1 MTQVIQSF
9 FFLGGKKK
17 KKTVVGHK
25 KINAIHKEQTSPVN
39 NFSTFLYM
47 RKMPG
52 LGLVDI
58 VA

>member
-9 FFLGGKKK
+9 FFSGGEKK

-25 KINAIHKEQTSPVN
+25 KINAINKEQTSQVN

-47 RKMPG
+47 RKMQG